1 MAKFRDK
8 LATQLELIKQS
19 QVKKN
24 QQKCSESNSAQLKGN
39 APSNRVEKVSNYS
52 EGNVVIGN
60 ARGKDYS
67 TSMAL
72 AQSFE
77 TAMALSLGTDKL
89 TSQIITHTNTNTTAK
104 EQGETLQLPEGPF
117 SRQVM
122 LLFI

>member
-24 QQKCSESNSAQLKGN
+24 QQKCSASNSAQLKGN
-39 APSNRVEKVSNYS
+39 APSNRVEKVSNSS

-77 TAMALSLGTDKL
+77 TAIALSLGTDKL

>member
-19 QVKKN
+19 QIKKN
-24 QQKCSESNSAQLKGN
+24 QQKCSESNSAQPKGN
-39 APSNRVEKVSNYS
+39 AASNRVEKVSNS
-52 EGNVVIGN
+52 TEGNVVIGN

-77 TAMALSLGTDKL
+77 TAMVLSLGTDKL

-104 EQGETLQLPEGPF
+104 EQGETLHLPEGPF

>member
-1 MAKFRDK
+1 MRKR
-8 LATQLELIKQS
+8 
-19 QVKKN
+19 
-24 QQKCSESNSAQLKGN
+24 
-39 APSNRVEKVSNYS
+39 
-52 EGNVVIGN
+52 
-60 ARGKDYS
+60 KDYS

-72 AQSFE
+72 AQCFE

>member
-19 QVKKN
+19 QIKKN
-24 QQKCSESNSAQLKGN
+24 QQKCSESNSTQPKGN
-39 APSNRVEKVSNYS
+39 AASNRVEKVSNS
-52 EGNVVIGN
+52 TEGNVVIGN

-72 AQSFE
+72 AQSFD
-77 TAMALSLGTDKL
+77 TAMAMSLGTDKL

>member
-19 QVKKN
+19 QIKKN
-24 QQKCSESNSAQLKGN
+24 QQKCSESSSAQPKGN
-39 APSNRVEKVSNYS
+39 AASNRVEKVSNS
-52 EGNVVIGN
+52 TEGYVAIGN

-77 TAMALSLGTDKL
+77 TAIALSLGTDKL